1 MQKDEEIETHYDMYS
16 IDSIVTTSTCDSRGR
31 LKLYS
36 AFQMMQDC
44 SEMWLGSEPTV
55 RDYFQRNGMAQLL
68 ASRQVEI
75 VRVPEYK
82 ERLTTTTSVFSVEA
96 MFGYRNTFITDAE
109 GRVCYRTWSMGAFV
123 DRAMGRLRRV
133 PEEVLRSVKL
143 DDKRPMNYADRR
155 IVLPRGAELTPCE
168 PVAVTRNDIDYNQHV
183 NNANYIRIAMELL
196 PDGYEP
202 KGVRVEFKRPARLGD
217 TIVPRMLVDS
227 GVLYVEL
234 LVGDR
239 VSTLIEFK

>member
-1 MQKDEEIETHYDMYS
+1 MYS

-31 LKLYS
+31 LKLFS

-44 SEMWLGSEPTV
+44 SEMWLDSEPTV
-55 RDYFQRNGMAQLL
+55 RDYFRQNDMAQLL

-96 MFGYRNTFITDAE
+96 MFGYRNTFITDAD

-123 DRAMGRLRRV
+123 DRATGRLRRV
-133 PEEVLRSVKL
+133 PDEVMRSAKL

-155 IVLPRGAELTPCE
+155 IVLPRGAELSPRE

-217 TIVPRMLVDS
+217 TIVPRTLMVD

-234 LVGDR
+234 LVDGK
-239 VSTLIEFK
+239 VSTLIEFKQ